1 MELKLQIKTEGKR
14 PNEKTLNVSDTV
26 LINFSR
32 NLDDNAYIISF
43 VNDNNYT
50 TLSYEFLSNQIIDC
64 YFAYHKKNGKTIY
77 AGYTHV
83 TEREVDISECTSF
96 SIIIPR
102 DKNHDVCTALTLVS
116 LFAE

>member
-1 MELKLQIKTEGKR
+1 MNPELQIKTEGKR
-14 PNEKTLNVSDTV
+14 PSEMTLNVSDTV

-32 NLDDNAYIISF
+32 CMDVDAYIISF
-43 VNDNNYT
+43 RNDNNYS
-50 TLSYEFLSNQIIDC
+50 TLSYEFITNQVVDC
-64 YFAYHKKNGKTIY
+64 YFEYHKKNGRSIF

-83 TEREVDISECTSF
+83 TEAEVDISECTSF

-102 DKNHDVCTALTLVS
+102 DKNRDVCTALTLVS